1 MSSTFAYNLFF
12 AVLFGVGVWMLVS
25 GLTGFFHKNETAER
39 MDSFLGRKG
48 ARQLVVTAVPSMP
61 LAQRVLSPLLMDVGF
76 FLFQKQD
83 HESVEDRLRRTG
95 WPYTSLGDYY
105 GSKVALAVTY
115 FGAGV
120 FCGVLMRLSPLWIA
134 VLAAGLGLLGLF
146 RPDGQVNTILKER
159 REAIFRE
166 MAWTV
171 ERIAAVMKTG
181 EALEPTLNRL
191 TNEDYSWVAG
201 GSGGLF
207 IALLRD
213 IAAGLSTRRSDVE
226 DMLNDLRRNLP
237 DNMPELE
244 EFLQVVQIN
253 IQKRQPVV
261 EQLRTLGR
269 TMRDQLNNRI
279 DEIAQQAELKVVA
292 ITSGVIVP
300 SLLFVVG
307 GAAILGFLKIF

>member
-1 MSSTFAYNLFF
+1 
-12 AVLFGVGVWMLVS
+12 
-25 GLTGFFHKNETAER
+25 
-39 MDSFLGRKG
+39 
-48 ARQLVVTAVPSMP
+48 
-61 LAQRVLSPLLMDVGF
+61 
-76 FLFQKQD
+76 
-83 HESVEDRLRRTG
+83 
-95 WPYTSLGDYY
+95 
-105 GSKVALAVTY
+105 
-115 FGAGV
+115 
-120 FCGVLMRLSPLWIA
+120 
-134 VLAAGLGLLGLF
+134 
-146 RPDGQVNTILKER
+146 VNTILKER
-159 REAIFRE
+159 RESIFRE

-181 EALEPTLNRL
+181 EALEPALNRL

-279 DEIAQQAELKVVA
+279 DEVAQKAELKVVA

-300 SLLFVVG
+300 SMLFVVG

>member
-12 AVLFGVGVWMLVS
+12 AMLFGVGVWMLVS
-25 GLTGFFHKNETAER
+25 GLTGFFHQNETAER

-61 LAQRVLSPLLMDVGF
+61 LAQRVLSPMLMDVGF

-105 GSKVALAVTY
+105 GSKVALAVAY

-120 FCGVLMRLSPLWIA
+120 FCGVLMQLSPLWIA

-159 REAIFRE
+159 RESIFRE

-181 EALEPTLNRL
+181 EALEPALNRL

-279 DEIAQQAELKVVA
+279 DEVAQKAELKVVA

-300 SLLFVVG
+300 SMLFVVG